1 MAEQSSMPVL
11 AQASGQVFNEGFCD
25 QEGRVWG
32 QEDHLLATTQ
42 QLVWY
47 KE

>member
-1 MAEQSSMPVL
+1 MAEQGATPVL

-32 QEDHLLATTQ
+32 LDDHLLATTHQ
-42 QLVWY
+42 VVWY